1 MTGPVLGLDL
11 GARRIGLALSDD
23 AGKIAF
29 PAGYLDRSGLERDL
43 QALLEL
49 IQERRVTQVVVGLP
63 LHLDGGVGVGARA
76 ARQFADALARATD
89 RPVEL
94 VDERL
99 TTVEAERALQG
110 APRSKRRKR
119 KEVIDS
125 MAATLLLRT
134 YLEQAE
140 SRP

>member
-29 PAGYLDRSGLERDL
+29 PAGHLDRTGLERDL
-43 QALLEL
+43 RALHEL
-49 IQERRVTQVVVGLP
+49 IEEKGVTRVAIGLP
-63 LHLDGGVGVGARA
+63 LHLDGRAGTGAEA
-76 ARQFADALARATD
+76 ARRFAEALAGVCE

-94 VDERL
+94 VDERW
-99 TTVEAERALQG
+99 TTVEAERALQD
-110 APRSKRRKR
+110 APARRRRKR

-134 YLEQAE
+134 YLEQVA
-140 SRP
+140 S

>member
-29 PAGYLDRSGLERDL
+29 PAGYLERSGLEKDL
-43 QALLEL
+43 LALVEL
-49 IQERRVTQVVVGLP
+49 IGERGVTRIAVGLP
-63 LHLDGGVGVGARA
+63 LHLDGGAGVGAQA
-76 ARQFADALARATD
+76 ARQFADALARASD

-94 VDERL
+94 IDERL

-110 APRSKRRKR
+110 APSGKRRKR

-134 YLEQAE
+134 YLAQIET
-140 SRP
+140 RP